1 MLGKMIYRRKIDV
14 LYVIVVLL
22 VIFFHAESSL
32 FSSGYIGVDILFVIS
47 GYLIISVFTKLV
59 ESGNTELMDMALYE

>member
-1 MLGKMIYRRKIDV
+1 MIYRRKIDV